1 MAKRVHVAVGVV
13 KNSEGKILIAKRA
26 VTAHQCGLWEFPGG
40 KVEQGELV
48 LDALKREFKEE
59 VNITIQTAEPLMTI
73 EHDYGDKVVLL
84 DIWQCSNFLGA
95 AKGLE
100 GQVVRWVSIAELS
113 IYQFPEANQAI
124 IKTLQS
130 Q

>member
-1 MAKRVHVAVGVV
+1 MAKRVHVAVGVI
-13 KNSEGKILIAKRA
+13 KNSRGEILIAKRA
-26 VTAHQCGLWEFPGG
+26 ADAHQGGLWEFPGG
-40 KVEQGELV
+40 KVEQGETV

-59 VNITIQTAEPLMTI
+59 VNITIESAEPLMKI
-73 EHDYGDKVVLL
+73 EHNYGDKIVLL
-84 DIWQCSNFLGA
+84 DIWRCEHFLGE

-113 IYQFPEANQAI
+113 DYQFPEANQAI

-130 Q
+130 